1 MSHKAKGE
9 CHFNMRFKKLTV
21 VFWVALTIC
30 TLFVIYG
37 AVAPK
42 QLETITQNITNFIA
56 VHFGW
61 YYLLLVLAI
70 LVVSIYLL
78 FSRYSTIT
86 LGEEG
91 EDPEFSLK
99 SWFAMLFSAGM
110 GIGLV
115 FYGAAEPISH
125 FANPATG
132 DPKTTHAY
140 TEALRGSFMQW
151 GFHAWGVYG
160 IVALA
165 LAYSQYRKNEPGLIS
180 RTLRPIFGNKV
191 EGPIGTVVDVIAVF
205 ATIGGV
211 AVSLG
216 LGALQISGGLSYLF
230 DIPNNITTQGIVIVI
245 VTFLFLSSA
254 WSGLNKGMQYISNIN
269 IGLAG
274 IILIIVLIIGPT
286 VLILNMLTTSTGEYL
301 NTFLYNM
308 FDTAPLNGQKHQ
320 WMSQWTFFQLAWW
333 ISWSPFVGIFIARVS
348 KGRSIRE
355 FVSGVLLAPVLVS
368 IVWFSAFGVLGIE
381 TAKSHPKIFDM
392 PSETAL
398 FGVFDAVPLGFV
410 LSIITLILIVTFFVT
425 SADSATFVLGM
436 QTTFGSLNP
445 SVTIKIIWGLAQ
457 ALIAFVLLFSGGN
470 NGLSALQNMAIMT
483 ALPFSVI
490 IILMMISFYKDANKE
505 RKFLGLTL
513 QPNKKRMESYL
524 KRNQEGYEEEIIE
537 RRKATRNSE

>member
-1 MSHKAKGE
+1 MEQK
-9 CHFNMRFKKLTV
+9 NPNLNNRKLSA
-21 VFWVALTIC
+21 VFIFSIIITAV
-30 TLFVIYG
+30 FVILG
-37 AVAPK
+37 AIFPNQFNKVGSS
-42 QLETITQNITNFIA
+42 ITSWITEY
-56 VHFGW
+56 FGW
-61 YYLLLVLAI
+61 YYMIIVAVMIFFCIFLI
-70 LVVSIYLL
+70 
-78 FSRYSTIT
+78 FSPIGKLKLGKPGDKPAFNTI
-86 LGEEG
+86 
-91 EDPEFSLK
+91 

-355 FVSGVLLAPVLVS
+355 FVSGVMLAPVLVS
-368 IVWFSAFGVLGIE
+368 LVWFAAFGVLGIE
-381 TAKSHPKIFDM
+381 TAKDKPKIFDM
-392 PSETAL
+392 PPETAL
-398 FGVFDAVPLGFV
+398 FGVFNEVPLGFII
-410 LSIITLILIVTFFVT
+410 SILTLLLIATFFIT

-445 SVTIKIIWGLAQ
+445 SAFIKVIWGIAQ
-457 ALIAFVLLFSGGN
+457 ALIAFILLFSGGD
-470 NGLSALQNMAIMT
+470 NGLNALQNMAIMT

-490 IILMMISFYKDANKE
+490 ILCMMVSFYRDANKE

-513 QPNKKRMESYL
+513 SPNKHRL
-524 KRNQEGYEEEIIE
+524 EEY
-537 RRKATRNSE
+537 TRIAEQRAENKNE